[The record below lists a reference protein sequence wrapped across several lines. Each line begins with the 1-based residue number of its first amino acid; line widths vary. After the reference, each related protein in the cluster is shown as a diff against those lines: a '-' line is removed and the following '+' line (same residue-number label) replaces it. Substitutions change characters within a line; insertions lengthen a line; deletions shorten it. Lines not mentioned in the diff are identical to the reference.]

1 MNAPTASRME
11 EMTRK
16 DALRD
21 SGVLVI
27 SVWHDDDRPESFRAR
42 ITFQGDDEQAAT
54 SVVSTPE
61 DVIAAV
67 RDWLGLHGR

>member
-27 SVWHDDDRPESFRAR
+27 SVWHDDDRSAGFRAR
-42 ITFQGDDEQAAT
+42 LTFQGEDDQATT
-54 SVVSTPE
+54 SVVRTPE

-67 RDWLGLHGR
+67 RDWLDLYVR